1 MQAELHRH
9 RSAVPRWLF
18 VTNGLYYVVAAI
30 GLGIACFVM
39 PGFPKMIVENNVAK
53 ISDLPTAV
61 RWMIDHRVWLPLAAA
76 PLLACGVILT
86 FTPKFRW
93 VWSILGLVAA
103 MVPLGVVLYCFIA
116 AMAPL
121 YDPPPL

>member
-1 MQAELHRH
+1 MQAEPHRH

-30 GLGIACFVM
+30 GLGIACFIM
-39 PGFPKMIVENNVAK
+39 PSFPKMLVDNNVAD
-53 ISDLPTAV
+53 ISDLPAAV
-61 RWMIDHRVWLPLAAA
+61 RWMMDHRVWLPLLAG

-93 VWSILGLVAA
+93 MWTILGLLGA
-103 MVPLGVVLYCFIA
+103 MVPLGAVLYCFIA

>member
-1 MQAELHRH
+1 MQAGDNAPR
-9 RSAVPRWLF
+9 RTAIRWLF

-30 GLGIACFVM
+30 GLGVACFVM
-39 PGFPKMIVENNVAK
+39 PSFPKMIVDKNVAD
-53 ISDLPTAV
+53 IDDLSTTV
-61 RWMIDHRVWLPLAAA
+61 RWMMDHHVWLPLLAA

-93 VWSILGLVAA
+93 VCSILGLLAA
-103 MVPLGVVLYCFIA
+103 LVPLGVVLYCFIA

>member
-1 MQAELHRH
+1 MQAGDHAPR
-9 RSAVPRWLF
+9 RSAIRWLF
-18 VTNGLYYVVAAI
+18 VANGLYYVVAAI
-30 GLGIACFVM
+30 ALAIACFIM
-39 PGFPKMIVENNVAK
+39 PSFPKMIVDTNAAK
-53 ISDLPTAV
+53 ISDLPAAV
-61 RWMIDHRVWLPLAAA
+61 RWMIDHRVWLPLAAG

-86 FTPKFRW
+86 FTSKSRW
-93 VWSILGLVAA
+93 MWTILGLVVA

>member
-1 MQAELHRH
+1 MQAGDHAPR
-9 RSAVPRWLF
+9 RTAIRWLF
-18 VTNGLYYVVAAI
+18 VTDGLYYVVAAI

-39 PGFPKMIVENNVAK
+39 PSFPRMIVDNNIAD
-53 ISDLPTAV
+53 IDDLSTTV
-61 RWMIDHRVWLPLAAA
+61 RWMMDHRVWLPLLAA

-86 FTPKFRW
+86 FAPKFRW

-103 MVPLGVVLYCFIA
+103 IIPLGVVLYFFIS

-121 YDPPPL
+121 YNPPPL

>member
-1 MQAELHRH
+1 MQAGDNAPR
-9 RSAVPRWLF
+9 RTAIRWLF

-39 PGFPKMIVENNVAK
+39 PSFPKMIVDNDFAD
-53 ISDLPTAV
+53 IDDLSTTI
-61 RWMIDHRVWLPLAAA
+61 RWMMDRRVWLPLLAA

-93 VWSILGLVAA
+93 VWTILGLVAA
-103 MVPLGVVLYCFIA
+103 IVPLGVVLYFFIS

-121 YDPPPL
+121 YNPPPL

>member
-39 PGFPKMIVENNVAK
+39 PSFPKMIVENNVAK

-61 RWMIDHRVWLPLAAA
+61 RWMIDHRVWLPLLAA

-93 VWSILGLVAA
+93 AWTILGLVGA